1 MDDEVVLAE
10 ESAPG
15 EQPQVEEVA
24 AIQEKM
30 IPASRVE
37 ELIKKAKLKGRDAM
51 QDELEALR
59 AENGQLKSG
68 GGSMG
73 GMAAPIDVDALRK
86 EIMGDFRNQL
96 QQDEETRV
104 QAELEREAQKM
115 ADDYKARMSS
125 GKDYHEDFDDIMA
138 DFNPSAFPNLVYL
151 ATQTENTP
159 SVMYELMKNPSKLAA
174 IAMLSTQDPKLAQ
187 RQINQLSASIK
198 ANEQAKAAEKEVQ
211 SPLSR
216 MQSSPAGRDNG
227 DTSIADYKRMFRG

>member
-1 MDDEVVLAE
+1 MDDEVVLAD
-10 ESAPG
+10 ESAPEIQAPEVVQ
-15 EQPQVEEVA
+15 EQ
-24 AIQEKM
+24 QEKM

-59 AENGQLKSG
+59 AENSQLKSG

-86 EIMGDFRNQL
+86 EILGDFRNQL

-104 QAELEREAQKM
+104 QAELEKEAQKM
-115 ADDYKARMSS
+115 ADDYRARMSS
-125 GKDYHEDFDDIMA
+125 GKDYHEDFEEIMA

-159 SVMYELMKNPSKLAA
+159 SVMYELMKNPSKLAT
-174 IAMLSTQDPKLAQ
+174 IAVLSTQDPKLAQ

>member
-1 MDDEVVLAE
+1 MDDEVVLAD
-10 ESAPG
+10 ESAPEIQAPEVVQ
-15 EQPQVEEVA
+15 EQ
-24 AIQEKM
+24 QEKM

-59 AENGQLKSG
+59 AENSQLKSG

-86 EIMGDFRNQL
+86 EILGDFRNQL

-104 QAELEREAQKM
+104 QAELEKEAQKM
-115 ADDYKARMSS
+115 ADDYRARMSS
-125 GKDYHEDFDDIMA
+125 GKDYHEDFEEIMA

-159 SVMYELMKNPSKLAA
+159 SVMYELMKNPSKLAT
-174 IAMLSTQDPKLAQ
+174 IAVLSTQDPKLAQ

-211 SPLSR
+211 SPLSH

>member
-1 MDDEVVLAE
+1 MDDVVVLAD
-10 ESAPG
+10 ESAPEVQAQEALQ
-15 EQPQVEEVA
+15 EQ
-24 AIQEKM
+24 QEKM

-59 AENGQLKSG
+59 AENSELKSG

-86 EIMGDFRNQL
+86 EILGDFRNQL
-96 QQDEETRV
+96 QQDEESRV
-104 QAELEREAQKM
+104 QAELEQEAQKM

-125 GKDYHEDFDDIMA
+125 GKDYHEDFDEIMA
-138 DFNPSAFPNLVYL
+138 DFNPASFPNLVYL

-159 SVMYELMKNPSKLAA
+159 SVMYELMKNPSKLAT
-174 IAMLSTQDPKLAQ
+174 IAVLSKEDPKLAQ